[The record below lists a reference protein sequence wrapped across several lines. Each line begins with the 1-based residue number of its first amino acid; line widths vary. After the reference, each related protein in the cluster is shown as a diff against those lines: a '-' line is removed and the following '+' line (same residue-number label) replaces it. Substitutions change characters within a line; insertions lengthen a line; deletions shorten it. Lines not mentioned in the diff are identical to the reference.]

1 MQMHSPKEIINNNM
15 SGAVNKANLKL
26 SKMIAL
32 GILAG
37 MFIAVGGV
45 TSNTA
50 VHSLSN
56 VSLAKVLAGAV
67 FPIGLLMIV
76 LVGGELF
83 TGNCLMVMA
92 TLDKR
97 IRTTLFIRNLVI
109 VFFSNLAGAL
119 IMDILIYYSG
129 NLDISGGALGAYT
142 IKVAIDK
149 VHITPLRGI
158 TSGLLCNFLVCMAIL
173 KGAAAKE
180 VAGKIMATWFPIFAF
195 VLNGFEHIVAN
206 MYFIPVGILAK
217 VLAGAVFPIGLLMI
231 VLVGGELFT
240 GNCLMVMATLDKR
253 IRTTLFI
260 RNLVIVFFS
269 NLAGALIMDI
279 LIYYSGNLDI
289 SGGALGAYTI
299 KVAIDKVHITPL
311 RGITSGLLCNFLVC
325 MAILKGA
332 AAKEVAGKIMA
343 TWFPIFAFVLN
354 GFEHIVA
361 NMYFIPVGILAKNN
375 PEYVAKAQEL
385 YGITANQLDSLD
397 IIGALNNFIP
407 VTFGN
412 LLGGLFIG
420 FLLYFINVKCDKD

>member
-56 VSLAKVLAGAV
+56 VSLARVLAGAV

-149 VHITPLRGI
+149 VHITPLRG
-158 TSGLLCNFLVCMAIL
+158 V
-173 KGAAAKE
+173 
-180 VAGKIMATWFPIFAF
+180 
-195 VLNGFEHIVAN
+195 
-206 MYFIPVGILAK
+206 
-217 VLAGAVFPIGLLMI
+217 
-231 VLVGGELFT
+231 
-240 GNCLMVMATLDKR
+240 
-253 IRTTLFI
+253 
-260 RNLVIVFFS
+260 
-269 NLAGALIMDI
+269 
-279 LIYYSGNLDI
+279 
-289 SGGALGAYTI
+289 
-299 KVAIDKVHITPL
+299 
-311 RGITSGLLCNFLVC
+311 TSGLLCNFLVC

>member
-56 VSLAKVLAGAV
+56 VSLARVLAGAV

-149 VHITPLRGI
+149 VHITPLRG
-158 TSGLLCNFLVCMAIL
+158 V
-173 KGAAAKE
+173 
-180 VAGKIMATWFPIFAF
+180 
-195 VLNGFEHIVAN
+195 
-206 MYFIPVGILAK
+206 
-217 VLAGAVFPIGLLMI
+217 
-231 VLVGGELFT
+231 
-240 GNCLMVMATLDKR
+240 
-253 IRTTLFI
+253 
-260 RNLVIVFFS
+260 
-269 NLAGALIMDI
+269 
-279 LIYYSGNLDI
+279 
-289 SGGALGAYTI
+289 
-299 KVAIDKVHITPL
+299 
-311 RGITSGLLCNFLVC
+311 TSGLLCNFLVC

-385 YGITANQLDSLD
+385 YGITAKQLDSLD

>member
-50 VHSLSN
+50 VHSISN
-56 VSLAKVLAGAV
+56 VSLARVLAGSV

-97 IRTTLFIRNLVI
+97 IRTTLFIRNLVV
-109 VFFSNLAGAL
+109 VFFSNLVGAL

-149 VHITPLRGI
+149 VNITPLRGV
-158 TSGLLCNFLVCMAIL
+158 TSGLLCNFLVCMSIL

-180 VAGKIMATWFPIFAF
+180 GAGKIMATWFPIFAF

-206 MYFIPVGILAK
+206 MYFV
-217 VLAGAVFPIGLLMI
+217 PI
-231 VLVGGELFT
+231 
-240 GNCLMVMATLDKR
+240 
-253 IRTTLFI
+253 
-260 RNLVIVFFS
+260 
-269 NLAGALIMDI
+269 
-279 LIYYSGNLDI
+279 
-289 SGGALGAYTI
+289 
-299 KVAIDKVHITPL
+299 
-311 RGITSGLLCNFLVC
+311 
-325 MAILKGA
+325 
-332 AAKEVAGKIMA
+332 
-343 TWFPIFAFVLN
+343 
-354 GFEHIVA
+354 
-361 NMYFIPVGILAKNN
+361 GILAKNS

-385 YGITANQLDSLD
+385 YGITAEQLSSLD
-397 IIGALNNFIP
+397 VVGALNNFIP

-420 FLLYFINVKCDKD
+420 FILYFINVKCDEA

>member
-50 VHSLSN
+50 VHSISN
-56 VSLAKVLAGAV
+56 VSLARILAGAV

-97 IRTTLFIRNLVI
+97 IRTTRFIRNLVV

-129 NLDISGGALGAYT
+129 NLNISSGALGAYT

-149 VHITPLRGI
+149 VNISPLRGV

-180 VAGKIMATWFPIFAF
+180 VAGKILATWFPIFAF

-206 MYFIPVGILAK
+206 MYFIPI
-217 VLAGAVFPIGLLMI
+217 
-231 VLVGGELFT
+231 
-240 GNCLMVMATLDKR
+240 
-253 IRTTLFI
+253 
-260 RNLVIVFFS
+260 
-269 NLAGALIMDI
+269 
-279 LIYYSGNLDI
+279 
-289 SGGALGAYTI
+289 
-299 KVAIDKVHITPL
+299 
-311 RGITSGLLCNFLVC
+311 
-325 MAILKGA
+325 
-332 AAKEVAGKIMA
+332 
-343 TWFPIFAFVLN
+343 
-354 GFEHIVA
+354 
-361 NMYFIPVGILAKNN
+361 GILAKNN

-385 YGITANQLDSLD
+385 YGITAGQLDSLD
-397 IIGALNNFIP
+397 ITGALNNFIP

-420 FLLYFINVKCDKD
+420 FMLYFINVKCDEN

>member
-56 VSLAKVLAGAV
+56 VS
-67 FPIGLLMIV
+67 
-76 LVGGELF
+76 
-83 TGNCLMVMA
+83 
-92 TLDKR
+92 
-97 IRTTLFIRNLVI
+97 
-109 VFFSNLAGAL
+109 
-119 IMDILIYYSG
+119 
-129 NLDISGGALGAYT
+129 
-142 IKVAIDK
+142 
-149 VHITPLRGI
+149 
-158 TSGLLCNFLVCMAIL
+158 
-173 KGAAAKE
+173 
-180 VAGKIMATWFPIFAF
+180 
-195 VLNGFEHIVAN
+195 
-206 MYFIPVGILAK
+206 LAK

>member
-56 VSLAKVLAGAV
+56 VSLARVLAGAV

-97 IRTTLFIRNLVI
+97 IRTTLFIRNLVV

-119 IMDILIYYSG
+119 IMDILIYYSD

-149 VHITPLRGI
+149 VHITPLRGV

-206 MYFIPVGILAK
+206 MYFIPL
-217 VLAGAVFPIGLLMI
+217 
-231 VLVGGELFT
+231 
-240 GNCLMVMATLDKR
+240 
-253 IRTTLFI
+253 
-260 RNLVIVFFS
+260 
-269 NLAGALIMDI
+269 
-279 LIYYSGNLDI
+279 
-289 SGGALGAYTI
+289 
-299 KVAIDKVHITPL
+299 
-311 RGITSGLLCNFLVC
+311 
-325 MAILKGA
+325 
-332 AAKEVAGKIMA
+332 
-343 TWFPIFAFVLN
+343 
-354 GFEHIVA
+354 
-361 NMYFIPVGILAKNN
+361 GILAKNN